1 MLTSKIQYWIKTLTK
16 FISIQLIIQALNLAG
31 GILIVRT
38 LGKEDYAYF
47 TLANAMQST
56 INNLANSGI
65 SSSLSSIGGR
75 VWQDPYRFG
84 QLINTAMYL
93 RRYLAAI
100 ATVVVTPILFWMLVK
115 NGASI
120 AYALLLISAILIEL
134 YFYLNIGVLI
144 VVPRLH
150 SKVDRLQQLSLIFS
164 SSRILLLIGGSLS
177 ILNAAIGAFSSTV
190 ASGLQNLML
199 WSDVKD
205 FIDIKAELNEEDRL
219 EILNII
225 KTQAPTTIFY
235 CIQGQLTVWL
245 ISIFGNTQN
254 IAEAGALGRMG
265 VIFSLI
271 SSILVTIVLPNFS
284 RTQSYKTLIRKYN
297 QIIFVYVLLSFAI
310 LLVSFMF
317 PKQLLLILGK
327 NYLSLEKELLFFM
340 IASVSNS
347 TNGMLWQVNCAKGW
361 IKQSWLLIPTVI
373 ATEFVLLLFLDIS
386 NLVGVSIFNALSV
399 FPSFCVNVYM
409 ARMGLLKIRDLE
421 GQS

>member
-1 MLTSKIQYWIKTLTK
+1 
-16 FISIQLIIQALNLAG
+16 
-31 GILIVRT
+31 
-38 LGKEDYAYF
+38 
-47 TLANAMQST
+47 MQST

-164 SSRILLLIGGSLS
+164 SFRILLLIGGSLS

-297 QIIFVYVLLSFAI
+297 QIIFVYVLFSFAI

-347 TNGMLWQVNCAKGW
+347 TNVMLWQVNCAKGW

-386 NLVGVSIFNALSV
+386 NLVGIGIFNTLSV
-399 FPSFCVNVYM
+399 FPGFCVNVYM